1 MSLDIPEPQVL
12 VRFPND
18 DIEWHHRVLL
28 AQLDAGAWIVGTPD
42 FEVQTCDL
50 ARKTIRA
57 LARNSPF
64 PVGLNTYAFDS
75 PINVADLAAMRS
87 EARRLQEVLGG
98 PEVRVGAA
106 AASRSGPGTDAAWRF
121 ADTAYR
127 RFGEEVPQDLQGNP
141 AKTTFAGSAG
151 LVQVSDDG
159 ADEWTYMQK
168 VKDDDLEEWY
178 DAKRTG
184 AGRDRRLMVC
194 ERDADGARR
203 TLLTTALPL
212 MRRDA
217 EKNQKGW
224 PFQGPSVAPDF
235 LVGVQS
241 TGHELLAYGD
251 RYISQSGVNPKAGVA
266 IEFVTLMTTLH
277 FLITIDQVNVLNLA
291 GAEMLM
297 RRARMIQKAIRKNA
311 RAPDFEG
318 LELHL
323 THLLDST
330 GGITTSAF
338 DRHVA
343 EEMRTEA
350 ITMKQHRLWREE
362 HDADTKR
369 KKDTA
374 GHDKPGG
381 KPPKNKPADQA
392 AGAV

>member
-1 MSLDIPEPQVL
+1 M
-12 VRFPND
+12 
-18 DIEWHHRVLL
+18 
-28 AQLDAGAWIVGTPD
+28 
-42 FEVQTCDL
+42 
-50 ARKTIRA
+50 
-57 LARNSPF
+57 
-64 PVGLNTYAFDS
+64 
-75 PINVADLAAMRS
+75 
-87 EARRLQEVLGG
+87 
-98 PEVRVGAA
+98 
-106 AASRSGPGTDAAWRF
+106 
-121 ADTAYR
+121 
-127 RFGEEVPQDLQGNP
+127 
-141 AKTTFAGSAG
+141 
-151 LVQVSDDG
+151 
-159 ADEWTYMQK
+159 
-168 VKDDDLEEWY
+168 KDDDLEEWF

-194 ERDADGARR
+194 ERDVDGARR
-203 TLLTTALPL
+203 TLLNTALPL
-212 MRRDA
+212 MRRDV

-251 RYISQSGVNPKAGVA
+251 HYISQCGVSSKAGVA

-297 RRARMIQKAIRKNA
+297 RRARMIQKAIKKNA
-311 RAPDFEG
+311 RAPDFDG

-350 ITMKQHRLWREE
+350 TTMKQHRLWREE

-369 KKDTA
+369 KNTNTN
-374 GHDKPGG
+374 GNDKGKKNTKADPG
-381 KPPKNKPADQA
+381 